1 MGQRMWD
8 NVVMFPF
15 HEIYSI
21 SFVNKFKFINY
32 INRWK
37 KSTHNTCTRNI
48 QNVDII
54 LDDRIKN
61 ACDQQIQ

>member
-1 MGQRMWD
+1 M
-8 NVVMFPF
+8 
-15 HEIYSI
+15 
-21 SFVNKFKFINY
+21 
-32 INRWK
+32 K

-48 QNVDII
+48 QNVNTI